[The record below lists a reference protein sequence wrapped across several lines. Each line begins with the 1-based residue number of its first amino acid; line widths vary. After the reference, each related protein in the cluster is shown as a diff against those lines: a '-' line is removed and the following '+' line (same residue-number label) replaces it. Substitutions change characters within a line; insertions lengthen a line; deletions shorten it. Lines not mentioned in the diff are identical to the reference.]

1 MEERGGLE
9 PTKLFLDVEAQAPIW
24 NLKLLHRRIIVYL
37 QTSQAG
43 IRKDRTS

>member
-24 NLKLLHRRIIVYL
+24 KLLHRRIIVYL
-37 QTSQAG
+37 QTNQAG